1 LNACRSLRFGATGA
15 ISSKLG
21 GGEWVLE
28 HQPDA
33 DVVVRAMARH
43 RGEEAPLTREE
54 AAEFVSRTIERL
66 RRLS

>member
-1 LNACRSLRFGATGA
+1 
-15 ISSKLG
+15 
-21 GGEWVLE
+21 
-28 HQPDA
+28 
-33 DVVVRAMARH
+33 MARH